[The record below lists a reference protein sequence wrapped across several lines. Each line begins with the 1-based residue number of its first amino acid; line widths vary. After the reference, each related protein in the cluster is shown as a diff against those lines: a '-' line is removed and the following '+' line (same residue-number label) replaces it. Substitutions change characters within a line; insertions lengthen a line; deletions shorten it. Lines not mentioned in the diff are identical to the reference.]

1 MMYGGLN
8 QEYLFMENYLDSD
21 RAGDKKSQK
30 LTSSFIF
37 ILNGDP
43 ISWWSKKQPT
53 IALLSGKVK
62 YITFTL
68 ATKKTT

>member
-21 RAGDKKSQK
+21 WAGDKESQK
-30 LTSSFIF
+30 LTSSFIS
-37 ILNGDP
+37 ILNSDP
-43 ISWWSKKQPT
+43 VSWWSKKQPT
-53 IALLSGKVK
+53 IALSSSKAN
-62 YITFTL
+62 YISLTL